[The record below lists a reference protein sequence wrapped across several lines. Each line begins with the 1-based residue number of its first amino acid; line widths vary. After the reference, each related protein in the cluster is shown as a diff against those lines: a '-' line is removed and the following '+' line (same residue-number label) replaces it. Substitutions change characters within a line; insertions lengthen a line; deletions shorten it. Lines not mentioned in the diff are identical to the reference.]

1 MSAKLLA
8 LATELVDVNP
18 AGAQLIVNITKAK
31 TGAELIEALD
41 NYDSIVLENYSEP
54 VDSEDEDEGEVTLTD
69 TDGVVTSV

>member
-18 AGAQLIVNITKAK
+18 AGAQLIVNITKAE

-41 NYDSIVLENYSEP
+41 NYDSTVLENYSEP
-54 VDSEDEDEGEVTLTD
+54 VDSENDEDEILSDVDES
-69 TDGVVTSV
+69 VVPV